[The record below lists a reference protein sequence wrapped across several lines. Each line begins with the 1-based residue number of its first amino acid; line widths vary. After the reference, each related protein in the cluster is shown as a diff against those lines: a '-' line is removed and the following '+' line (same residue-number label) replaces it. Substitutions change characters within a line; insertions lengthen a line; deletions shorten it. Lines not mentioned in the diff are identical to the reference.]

1 MTAREYLSRYLDAI
15 KMVQAKSEQIT
26 SLRCIATKA
35 TTTYSDAPR
44 SAGVQDRI
52 GNIVARIVDLS
63 REVDGET
70 ERLDIIRGEVETA
83 IGAVE
88 DKTLRDLL
96 TCRYILG
103 WKWEDVAK
111 SIDRTVDMTKIKLH
125 IRALDAVQNNL
136 NHNMWD

>member
-35 TTTYSDAPR
+35 TTTYSGAPR

-52 GNIVARIVDLS
+52 GNIVAHIVDLS

-70 ERLDIIRGEVETA
+70 EQLDIIRGEVETA